1 MRLPIHP
8 DQSGGT
14 DEGSRIVHGVPN
26 PLSKTGNHMHP
37 PGGRELQEASGR
49 RSSRDVFAQGHRFF
63 ARDKLVAGVEQLR
76 QNQEVA
82 LYMRKPLAHHIQVAF
97 HFAENRIKL
106 EIADFHFSSSVI
118 LSEAKNLESRYSSR
132 KLS

>member
-1 MRLPIHP
+1 MRLPIHA

-49 RSSRDVFAQGHRFF
+49 RPSRDVFAQG
-63 ARDKLVAGVEQLR
+63 
-76 QNQEVA
+76 
-82 LYMRKPLAHHIQVAF
+82 
-97 HFAENRIKL
+97 RIEL
-106 EIADFHFSSSVI
+106 EIADTHATFEI
-118 LSEAKNLESRYSSR
+118 LSEIKTGRKRAPCPSRSSTLTNLCYFAASCR
-132 KLS
+132 